1 MFESESDQR
10 LVNLLSAFSLAMG
23 TSHWVCVI
31 MCATEPN
38 KRSEMRL
45 EDFTALTIQEKS
57 SWQLEGKSVP
67 RNLFRLYL
75 RLVWER
81 KGFST
86 LKGSPARSLKESQ
99 DKENGYLSF
108 SPQNLLHI
116 QAVEALT
123 QRQNCTG
130 SILVMSSCTPGCFSA
145 SLTGCKCPFS
155 CFLFS
160 DQPVFLGHMNSVF

>member
-1 MFESESDQR
+1 MAARRKECPPKSLSSVSE
-10 LVNLLSAFSLAMG
+10 V
-23 TSHWVCVI
+23 
-31 MCATEPN
+31 
-38 KRSEMRL
+38 
-45 EDFTALTIQEKS
+45 
-57 SWQLEGKSVP
+57 SVGA
-67 RNLFRLYL
+67 
-75 RLVWER
+75 
-81 KGFST
+81 KGVQHT
-86 LKGSPARSLKESQ
+86 QGSPAKSLKESQ